1 MPAAA
6 PARERSRCPLCSA
19 RTPSGSRRSA
29 PPPQASLRPCAA
41 SFTPSRARRGRAGGV
56 GGDAP
61 SVRKPSLAIREG
73 ALGYRIP
80 QPLPLLKRVFK
91 HRPLLLPL
99 FGHRA
104 PPPLRRHGGVRRSL
118 PSRGPRLPPPSFGGG
133 SRRAGPAFPAR
144 GRCRRL
150 GTFRAGGYARL
161 SPAARAGKGGQGGA
175 APPRPRRVPLPGPSG
190 PVAES
195 QPAARCTGTARSR
208 ARPVALGCPPRGAD
222 PRVRTRRS
230 CWMAGWRRRSRAAL
244 SAARGRVWSPAPGGG
259 GRAARERGTE
269 DLEVFAGDRPASRAS
284 RGPPCVPG
292 AVGSP
297 RRFPGGPSASEAFPR
312 RSPSGRVSAP
322 FLRGCWGVPARLAP
336 LRTLPRRR
344 SLPAVPREAQ
354 DLVPHAGVASRPA
367 PPRPPAGRWGRSPAF
382 PGREVLSGSGRAARL
397 PARALSGRRRGGPCR
412 VRAAGRGAGGW
423 GPGPREAGRRL
434 TGGGRR
440 SGCRGTAPVLGGLRA
455 VRPRARPGETGSLPS
470 AVPSFL
476 SRRAPLARPSRE
488 PGVQPPPRGRRAP
501 PPPQLGGRPV
511 SSAASRPPHPRG
523 RRAPGGVSLRGPP
536 PRPAPAAL
544 REGGDGSRPPPPRAR
559 LPRTAPGPPPGRPS

>member
-1 MPAAA
+1 M
-6 PARERSRCPLCSA
+6 
-19 RTPSGSRRSA
+19 
-29 PPPQASLRPCAA
+29 
-41 SFTPSRARRGRAGGV
+41 
-56 GGDAP
+56 
-61 SVRKPSLAIREG
+61 
-73 ALGYRIP
+73 GYRIP

-297 RRFPGGPSASEAFPR
+297 RRFPGGPSASEALPR

-367 PPRPPAGRWGRSPAF
+367 PTARQPGVGEGRRRSPGARCS
-382 PGREVLSGSGRAARL
+382 REAVARRGCR
-397 PARALSGRRRGGPCR
+397 ARALSGRRRRGGALPCPGGRSRRRR
-412 VRAAGRGAGGW
+412 VGAG
-423 GPGPREAGRRL
+423 
-434 TGGGRR
+434 
-440 SGCRGTAPVLGGLRA
+440 
-455 VRPRARPGETGSLPS
+455 
-470 AVPSFL
+470 
-476 SRRAPLARPSRE
+476 
-488 PGVQPPPRGRRAP
+488 PPRGRAAFDGRRSSLWVPRDRPCAGRPSGGETPRAP
-501 PPPQLGGRPV
+501 RRNRLASPLPFLLSFLAERPLRAPRGSPAFNPRPAVAAPAPPPQLGGRPV
-511 SSAASRPPHPRG
+511 SSAASRPAPSPGPPRSRGRLAPRASRRGPRRRRCVRAATGPVPLPRG
-523 RRAPGGVSLRGPP
+523 RAFPCLLYTSD
-536 PRPAPAAL
+536 AADDA
-544 REGGDGSRPPPPRAR
+544 GQV
-559 LPRTAPGPPPGRPS
+559 